1 MSKLKA
7 LLTREIIEHRTGMI
21 TAPAVIMT
29 LMTLL
34 TIGTMAFGLGKI
46 GMASGGSV
54 HDIGDL
60 LNKLA
65 EAEPFEKDGIVI
77 SFLSAVS
84 MPALLILPI
93 VMFFIALGALYEERR
108 DRSFLFWK
116 SMPVSDSQEVLVK
129 FGAAMLIAPLAF
141 LIIGILFQLLMLLML
156 TGLGLLSGGAVG
168 SIWQLDAMLL
178 NWIHAPVYMMFWALW
193 ASPVYAWVLLSGSF
207 APRAPFMFAVVPP
220 VALIVIEEV
229 LLDSQHFAKWLGTHL
244 SAFPMLE
251 AISKAGG
258 VPKFDDPEMPEV
270 MMYMARPTFGPLF
283 ESLAMPEFWIGVAI
297 AALLLAATVRMR
309 RYIV

>member
-7 LLTREIIEHRTGMI
+7 LLTREIIEHRTGMV
-21 TAPAVIMT
+21 TAPTVIMT

-65 EAEPFEKDGIVI
+65 EAEPLEKDGIVI
-77 SFLSAVS
+77 GFLSAVS
-84 MPALLILPI
+84 MPALLTLPI

-141 LIIGILFQLLMLLML
+141 LVIGILFQLMMLLML

-168 SIWQLDAMLL
+168 SIWQLDAVLL
-178 NWIHAPVYMMFWALW
+178 NWIHAPVSMLSWALW

-244 SAFPMLE
+244 SAYPMLE
-251 AISKAGG
+251 AISKASG
-258 VPKFDDPEMPEV
+258 VTKFDNPEV
-270 MMYMARPTFGPLF
+270 PDVMMFMARPAFGPLF

-309 RYIV
+309 RYVV